1 MSIESEYRAFLRG
14 KALPNPHKGSNK
26 AAKLYETFHGKTPAK
41 TRTVNLPTPKALV
54 ELGRAVAIEY
64 ECTKRNGVKPSRAG
78 KKNVFRHEMPKGNI
92 LSTDESGTLLII
104 RGPKLKVKKS
114 GINH

>member
-1 MSIESEYRAFLRG
+1 MNIDKEYRAFLRG
-14 KALPNPHKGSNK
+14 KALPNPSPESK
-26 AAKLYETFHGKTPAK
+26 AERLFKTFHGKNPSK
-41 TRTVNLPTPKALV
+41 TRKVEISTPKALV

-92 LSTDESGTLLII
+92 LSSNENGTLLII
-104 RGPKLKVKKS
+104 RGPKLSVKKS